1 MDVIEQNVALQELWS
16 RRDEYGLEFVLDEMN
31 RLLEMGLISADDFQ
45 RLMVVDGKNPSAHLH
60 HPQRHHKGLNQRP
73 LHTQLPPAQVLSIL
87 SQNADAVKRE
97 EWTNNV
103 QETVRDLIS
112 TILDQEKYSSLPDI
126 QGQVEAT
133 TGIDMRSHLD
143 WLQDTIFQQSKQK
156 LKRINQAAEVIR
168 VTAASTRVQRAFRA
182 RRWALRRRSR
192 LRLEHT
198 RVAADRVAQ
207 QAIQGYALDVVR
219 RLVLRHVLLRRFR
232 LLVQRLQREVVQQ
245 HALDI
250 ARRHMARYR
259 VASWLRVS
267 WPRYTLAKETHR
279 RLTELE
285 ASVATMAQ
293 ALVRGF
299 LVRRRH
305 ICINNSVIHIQHV
318 FRRYR
323 LDKVQSAAATTLQT
337 WTRKQ
342 RAVATYKEHRR
353 QQIDAMQCILR
364 MYRRWRHVRNQR
376 AAVAVVEA
384 WRGRHLAIRR
394 AKDVAS
400 DRRWQRLL
408 DASCRSIQRRFRSF
422 LGRVVLQRQVAANCI
437 QRNMRRHRVCLL
449 RRQVAGMR
457 IFRQVWAWRFRRERV
472 VQRVLHAGNQQCIAR
487 RQSLLARKTH
497 ASKIIATIVQ
507 GWVLRCR
514 EAKNVAAT
522 RLGRWVRK
530 FLARQRALLERK
542 QRSSGRVPIRPP
554 AKKPYTVPAATANP
568 PETIQTLPPVRL
580 VKRFE
585 RMCKTCH
592 RHAHPHACE
601 EMAVASSPVKKM
613 VAVRT
618 FGGRVTKATAMR
630 AHELLLLGDMQ
641 RHHRHLQSQ
650 PPFVAKPPAT
660 NDSTKPLSLRK
671 SLSLMRG
678 IPTSN
683 QEHHGV

>member
-1 MDVIEQNVALQELWS
+1 MPFD
-16 RRDEYGLEFVLDEMN
+16 RGLGGSGLDSSN
-31 RLLEMGLISADDFQ
+31 GATTTPISKAVG
-45 RLMVVDGKNPSAHLH
+45 LMVVDGKNPSAHLH
-60 HPQRHHKGLNQRP
+60 HPQRHHKELNQRP
-73 LHTQLPPAQVLSIL
+73 LHTQLPPAQVLAIL
-87 SQNADAVKRE
+87 SQHADAVKRE

-143 WLQDTIFQQSKQK
+143 WLQDTSKQK

-192 LRLEHT
+192 LRLEHP
-198 RVAADRVAQ
+198 RMAADRVAQ

-219 RLVLRHVLLRRFR
+219 RLVLRHVFLRRFR
-232 LLVQRLQREVVQQ
+232 RLVQRLQREVVQQ

-305 ICINNSVIHIQHV
+305 ICINNSAIHIQHV

-337 WTRKQ
+337 
-342 RAVATYKEHRR
+342 
-353 QQIDAMQCILR
+353 
-364 MYRRWRHVRNQR
+364 
-376 AAVAVVEA
+376 
-384 WRGRHLAIRR
+384 
-394 AKDVAS
+394 
-400 DRRWQRLL
+400 
-408 DASCRSIQRRFRSF
+408 
-422 LGRVVLQRQVAANCI
+422 
-437 QRNMRRHRVCLL
+437 
-449 RRQVAGMR
+449 
-457 IFRQVWAWRFRRERV
+457 
-472 VQRVLHAGNQQCIAR
+472 
-487 RQSLLARKTH
+487 
-497 ASKIIATIVQ
+497 
-507 GWVLRCR
+507 
-514 EAKNVAAT
+514 
-522 RLGRWVRK
+522 
-530 FLARQRALLERK
+530 
-542 QRSSGRVPIRPP
+542 SSGRVPIRPP
-554 AKKPYTVPAATANP
+554 AKKPHTVPAATANP

-630 AHELLLLGDMQ
+630 AHELLLLGDKQ

-683 QEHHGV
+683 QEHHGVQRDS